1 MENYSRNY
9 RYDIEQT
16 SSFNIVFASL
26 MRKVYLW
33 MFAGLLM
40 TALAAMTAAKN
51 SEFMSA
57 LLSNN
62 LYFYGIIIGEFALVI
77 YLSRSIMNMSF
88 LTAGLCFAL
97 YAILNGLVMSVLFAI
112 YTQESIAT
120 TFFATSATF
129 GVMSIIGFVIKKDLT
144 AVGRFLT
151 MLLIGA
157 IVATLVNIFIA
168 SSGLSIILN
177 YVIIFIFV
185 GLTAYHTQKI
195 KETLIAVSQY
205 GDSDST
211 QKIALQ
217 GSLALYLDFI
227 NLFLHLLRILG
238 DRK

>member
-1 MENYSRNY
+1 MNNYSRNY

-40 TALAAMTAAKN
+40 TALTAMIAAKN

-88 LTAGLCFAL
+88 LTTGLCFAL

-129 GVMSIIGFVIKKDLT
+129 GVMSIIGFVIKKDLS

>member
-1 MENYSRNY
+1 M
-9 RYDIEQT
+9 
-16 SSFNIVFASL
+16 
-26 MRKVYLW
+26 
-33 MFAGLLM
+33 
-40 TALAAMTAAKN
+40 
-51 SEFMSA
+51 
-57 LLSNN
+57 
-62 LYFYGIIIGEFALVI
+62 
-77 YLSRSIMNMSF
+77 
-88 LTAGLCFAL
+88 C
-97 YAILNGLVMSVLFAI
+97 AILNGLVMSVLFAI

-129 GVMSIIGFVIKKDLT
+129 GVMSIIGFVIKKDLS

-227 NLFLHLLRILG
+227 NLFLHLLRIIG

>member
-1 MENYSRNY
+1 MNNYSRNY

-40 TALAAMTAAKN
+40 TALTAMAAAKN

-129 GVMSIIGFVIKKDLT
+129 GVMSIIGFVIKKDLS
-144 AVGRFLT
+144 AIGRFLT

>member
-1 MENYSRNY
+1 MNNYSRNY

-40 TALAAMTAAKN
+40 TALMTMTAAKN

-88 LTAGLCFAL
+88 LIAGLCFAL

-129 GVMSIIGFVIKKDLT
+129 GVMSIIGFVIKKDLS

-157 IVATLVNIFIA
+157 IVATLVNFFIA

>member
-1 MENYSRNY
+1 MNNYSRNY

-40 TALAAMTAAKN
+40 TALTAMAAAKN

-129 GVMSIIGFVIKKDLT
+129 GVMSIIGFVIKKDLS

-177 YVIIFIFV
+177 YVIIFVFV

-195 KETLIAVSQY
+195 KETLITVSQY

-211 QKIALQ
+211 QKITLQ

>member
-1 MENYSRNY
+1 MDNYSRNY

-33 MFAGLLM
+33 MFVGLLM
-40 TALAAMTAAKN
+40 TALTAMTAAKN

-112 YTQESIAT
+112 
-120 TFFATSATF
+120 
-129 GVMSIIGFVIKKDLT
+129 
-144 AVGRFLT
+144 
-151 MLLIGA
+151 
-157 IVATLVNIFIA
+157 
-168 SSGLSIILN
+168 
-177 YVIIFIFV
+177 
-185 GLTAYHTQKI
+185 
-195 KETLIAVSQY
+195 
-205 GDSDST
+205 
-211 QKIALQ
+211 
-217 GSLALYLDFI
+217 
-227 NLFLHLLRILG
+227 
-238 DRK
+238 

>member
-1 MENYSRNY
+1 MDNYSRNY

-16 SSFNIVFASL
+16 SSFNIVLASR

-33 MFAGLLM
+33 MFSGLLM
-40 TALAAMTAAKN
+40 TALTAMTAAKN

-62 LYFYGIIIGEFALVI
+62 LYFYGFIIGEFALVI

-129 GVMSIIGFVIKKDLT
+129 GVMSIIGFVIKKDLS

>member
-1 MENYSRNY
+1 MNNYSRNY

-40 TALAAMTAAKN
+40 TALTAMAAAKN

-129 GVMSIIGFVIKKDLT
+129 GVMSIIGFVIKKDLS

-227 NLFLHLLRILG
+227 NLFLHLLRIIG

>member
-1 MENYSRNY
+1 MNNYSRNY

-40 TALAAMTAAKN
+40 TALTAMAAAKN

-62 LYFYGIIIGEFALVI
+62 LYFYGILIGEFALVI

-129 GVMSIIGFVIKKDLT
+129 GVMSIIGFVIKKDLS

>member
-1 MENYSRNY
+1 MDNYSRNY

-16 SSFNIVFASL
+16 NSFNIVFASL

-40 TALAAMTAAKN
+40 TALTAMTAAKN

-129 GVMSIIGFVIKKDLT
+129 GVMSIIGFVIKKDLS

-157 IVATLVNIFIA
+157 IVATLVNFFIA

-238 DRK
+238 DRR

>member
-1 MENYSRNY
+1 
-9 RYDIEQT
+9 
-16 SSFNIVFASL
+16 
-26 MRKVYLW
+26 
-33 MFAGLLM
+33 MFAGLIM
-40 TALAAMTAAKN
+40 TALTAMTAAKN

-129 GVMSIIGFVIKKDLT
+129 GVMSIIGFVIKKDLS

-195 KETLIAVSQY
+195 KDTLIAVSQY

>member
-1 MENYSRNY
+1 MNNYSRNY

-40 TALAAMTAAKN
+40 TALTAMAAAKN

-129 GVMSIIGFVIKKDLT
+129 GVMSIIGFVIKKDLS

>member
-1 MENYSRNY
+1 
-9 RYDIEQT
+9 
-16 SSFNIVFASL
+16 
-26 MRKVYLW
+26 
-33 MFAGLLM
+33 M
-40 TALAAMTAAKN
+40 TALTAMTAAKN

-129 GVMSIIGFVIKKDLT
+129 GVMSIIGFVIKKDLS

-227 NLFLHLLRILG
+227 NLFLHLLRIMG

>member
-1 MENYSRNY
+1 MDNYSRNY

-33 MFAGLLM
+33 MFVGLLM
-40 TALAAMTAAKN
+40 TALTAMTAAKN

-129 GVMSIIGFVIKKDLT
+129 GVMSIIGFVIKKDLS

-205 GDSDST
+205 GDRDST

>member
-1 MENYSRNY
+1 MNNYSRNY

-33 MFAGLLM
+33 MFARLLM
-40 TALAAMTAAKN
+40 TALTAMTAAKN

-62 LYFYGIIIGEFALVI
+62 LYFYGIIIAEFALVI

-129 GVMSIIGFVIKKDLT
+129 GVMSIIGFVIKKDLS

>member
-1 MENYSRNY
+1 MDNYSRNY

-26 MRKVYLW
+26 MRKVYSW

-40 TALAAMTAAKN
+40 TALTAMTAAKN

-129 GVMSIIGFVIKKDLT
+129 GVMSIIGFVIKKDLS
-144 AVGRFLT
+144 
-151 MLLIGA
+151 A
-157 IVATLVNIFIA
+157 IL
-168 SSGLSIILN
+168 
-177 YVIIFIFV
+177 
-185 GLTAYHTQKI
+185 
-195 KETLIAVSQY
+195 
-205 GDSDST
+205 
-211 QKIALQ
+211 
-217 GSLALYLDFI
+217 
-227 NLFLHLLRILG
+227 
-238 DRK
+238 

>member
-1 MENYSRNY
+1 MNNYSRNY

-33 MFAGLLM
+33 MFTGLLM
-40 TALAAMTAAKN
+40 TALTAMTAAKN

-129 GVMSIIGFVIKKDLT
+129 GVMSIIGFVIKKDLS

-157 IVATLVNIFIA
+157 IVATLVNFFIA

>member
-1 MENYSRNY
+1 MDNYSRNY

-40 TALAAMTAAKN
+40 TALTAMTAAKN

-97 YAILNGLVMSVLFAI
+97 YAILNGLVMFRYLYPRKHS
-112 YTQESIAT
+112 Y
-120 TFFATSATF
+120 
-129 GVMSIIGFVIKKDLT
+129 
-144 AVGRFLT
+144 
-151 MLLIGA
+151 
-157 IVATLVNIFIA
+157 NILRH
-168 SSGLSIILN
+168 LSHLWY
-177 YVIIFIFV
+177 YV
-185 GLTAYHTQKI
+185 YHR
-195 KETLIAVSQY
+195 VR
-205 GDSDST
+205 
-211 QKIALQ
+211 
-217 GSLALYLDFI
+217 
-227 NLFLHLLRILG
+227 H
-238 DRK
+238 

>member
-1 MENYSRNY
+1 MDNYSRNY

-33 MFAGLLM
+33 MFVGVLM
-40 TALAAMTAAKN
+40 TALTAMTAAKN

-129 GVMSIIGFVIKKDLT
+129 GVMSIIGFVIKKDLS

>member
-1 MENYSRNY
+1 
-9 RYDIEQT
+9 
-16 SSFNIVFASL
+16 
-26 MRKVYLW
+26 
-33 MFAGLLM
+33 M
-40 TALAAMTAAKN
+40 TALTAMTAAKN

-129 GVMSIIGFVIKKDLT
+129 GVMSIIGFVIKKDLS

>member
-1 MENYSRNY
+1 MNNYSRNY

-33 MFAGLLM
+33 MFAGLFM
-40 TALAAMTAAKN
+40 TALTAMTAAKN

-57 LLSNN
+57 LLSNH

-77 YLSRSIMNMSF
+77 YLSRCIMNMSF

-129 GVMSIIGFVIKKDLT
+129 GVMSIIGFVIKKDLS

-157 IVATLVNIFIA
+157 IVATLVNFFIA

-227 NLFLHLLRILG
+227 NLFLYFLRILG

>member
-1 MENYSRNY
+1 MNNYSRNY

-40 TALAAMTAAKN
+40 TALTAMAAAKN

-62 LYFYGIIIGEFALVI
+62 LYFYGILIGEFALVI

-129 GVMSIIGFVIKKDLT
+129 GVMSIIGFVIKKDLS

-205 GDSDST
+205 EDSDST

-227 NLFLHLLRILG
+227 NLFLHLLRIIG

>member
-1 MENYSRNY
+1 MDVRRTPY
-9 RYDIEQT
+9 
-16 SSFNIVFASL
+16 V
-26 MRKVYLW
+26 
-33 MFAGLLM
+33 
-40 TALAAMTAAKN
+40 TALTAMTAAKN

-129 GVMSIIGFVIKKDLT
+129 GVMSIIGYVIKKDLS

-205 GDSDST
+205 GDGDST

>member
-1 MENYSRNY
+1 MDNYSRNY

-26 MRKVYLW
+26 MRKVYSW

-40 TALAAMTAAKN
+40 TALTAMTAAKN

-62 LYFYGIIIGEFALVI
+62 LYFYGFIIGEFALVI

-112 YTQESIAT
+112 YTKESIAT

-129 GVMSIIGFVIKKDLT
+129 GVMSIIGFVIKKDLS

>member
-1 MENYSRNY
+1 MNNYSRNY

-33 MFAGLLM
+33 MFAELLM
-40 TALAAMTAAKN
+40 TALTAMTAAKN

-129 GVMSIIGFVIKKDLT
+129 GVMSIIGFVIKKDLS